1 MNLPRTKEG
10 NVDVKKLL
18 IQSGLYL
25 VLLVMLIA
33 IIMKEPTFL
42 SIRNFKNIL
51 TQSSVR
57 TIIALGIA
65 DYCYNRY

>member
-51 TQSSVR
+51 TQ
-57 TIIALGIA
+57 
-65 DYCYNRY
+65 